1 MADSVQTIPVPE
13 ALPRPLRL
21 PRALVLVLRFCR
33 RKPLGA
39 IGAVIVVSLIV
50 LAAFA
55 DRIAPHSYDD
65 AIRGARMKSPS
76 VQFWMGTD
84 NLGRDIWSRV
94 VYGARI
100 SVTIGFATVA
110 LATFRSDPI
119 LRTTELVRLSRLSV
133 MPLTPAHLERIE
145 KLAGA

>member
-1 MADSVQTIPVPE
+1 MANSVQSFPILETVSRPRRW
-13 ALPRPLRL
+13 PRP
-21 PRALVLVLRFCR
+21 LVLVLRFCR

-39 IGAVIVVSLIV
+39 IGAVIVVGLIV
-50 LAAFA
+50 MAVFA

-65 AIRGARMKSPS
+65 SIRGARMKPPG

-100 SVTIGFATVA
+100 SVTVGFATVTLITL
-110 LATFRSDPI
+110 LATVIGVS
-119 LRTTELVRLSRLSV
+119 S
-133 MPLTPAHLERIE
+133 A
-145 KLAGA
+145 